1 MVSIVGVTTQ
11 EGPTCLLLE
20 FVPHGRLDNFLLS
33 LKDGPVPEWYIRH
46 FKSTSKIP
54 YHKQMSADLM
64 GVLLQVAEGMVSEIA
79 LSWSVNG
86 FIHLQTF
93 LTDHGFIHRDLSTRT
108 VLIGDRLNVKVS
120 DPGQRATV
128 IASACAP

>member
-1 MVSIVGVTTQ
+1 MQAGSHSNVVSMVGVTTQ

-64 GVLLQVAEGMVSEIA
+64 GVLLQVAEGMVSEI
-79 LSWSVNG
+79 
-86 FIHLQTF
+86 
-93 LTDHGFIHRDLSTRT
+93 
-108 VLIGDRLNVKVS
+108 
-120 DPGQRATV
+120 
-128 IASACAP
+128 